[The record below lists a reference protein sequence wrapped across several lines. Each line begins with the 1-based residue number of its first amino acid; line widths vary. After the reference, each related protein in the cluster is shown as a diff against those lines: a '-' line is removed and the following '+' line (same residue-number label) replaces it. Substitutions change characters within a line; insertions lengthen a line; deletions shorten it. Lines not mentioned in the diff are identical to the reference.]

1 MEHYKTAGIETR
13 RMKKRKAI
21 ERKWWKEMRMGNENE
36 KWRGLERNRRKK
48 EGGRAEDRIREEA
61 RVWLDTVC
69 YFKSSDCCRGS
80 NSNRCLI
87 FSYFVSL
94 LFSRSSL
101 TTASTLLNHHNNK
114 NQPGQSRGE
123 SHRRAHRL

>member
-1 MEHYKTAGIETR
+1 MER
-13 RMKKRKAI
+13 VR
-21 ERKWWKEMRMGNENE
+21 
-36 KWRGLERNRRKK
+36 ERNRRKK

-69 YFKSSDCCRGS
+69 YFKSSDCCRSS

-114 NQPGQSRGE
+114 NQPG
-123 SHRRAHRL
+123 SHVENHTAEHTACDVLICRQNSATIHEEYPWGRRRIIIIRKEIRI